1 MPKKHGKPHPSV
13 DKPSI
18 TIQRINNV
26 EVKPIKIKGKDE
38 RPAKGHDMFPLPFFN
53 TFILS
58 KRNSGKSVLVANIL
72 KKCCRKN
79 YTTVVIFS
87 NTLYKDGTWITLRK
101 WCKKNHID
109 FVGHTDIRFTDSNGV
124 KHDAL
129 WDLLKKGREV
139 GEEQVLDSDDSDSE
153 DDSGS
158 DEEDYSEEDI
168 PEEDQ
173 KQYFNY
179 STKAKN
185 ISNSYKCVSE
195 TPSTRVEYPT
205 IAPKLFLVF
214 DDISSDLKI
223 PSVQELVKNS
233 RHYEAACCFS
243 SQAVVDVLPSCRKN
257 ADYFCLFSGLVE
269 SDLERIR
276 TDGSLPVSLETL
288 MKMYKEA
295 TKKRFSFLYV
305 DTRTPQF
312 RVCFDRKFNIITN
325 KEDAS
330 KKEKSSC
337 ANSSTSYTEVD
348 D

>member
-1 MPKKHGKPHPSV
+1 MPKKHSKPPLLKTRPNV
-13 DKPSI
+13 EKPSI

-38 RPAKGHDMFPLPFFN
+38 RPAKGHDMFPMPFFN

-109 FVGHTDIRFTDSNGV
+109 FVGHTDIRYTDNNGV

-139 GEEQVLDSDDSDSE
+139 GEEQVIDSDDSE

-158 DEEDYSEEDI
+158 SSEDCSEEDI

-195 TPSTRVEYPT
+195 TTSVRVEYPT

-214 DDISSDLKI
+214 DDISTDLKL
-223 PSVQELVKNS
+223 PSIQELVKNS

-257 ADYFCLFSGLVE
+257 ANYFCLFAGLVE

-276 TDGSLPVSLETL
+276 SDGGLPVSIETL

-295 TKKRFSFLYV
+295 TKKRYSFLYI
-305 DTRTPQF
+305 DCDNQQF
-312 RVCFDRKFNIITN
+312 RINFDRKFNVITN

-330 KKEKSSC
+330 KKEK
-337 ANSSTSYTEVD
+337 NSSSSDTEAD

>member
-1 MPKKHGKPHPSV
+1 MPKYNDKKEV
-13 DKPSI
+13 KPSL

-26 EVKPIKIKGKDE
+26 EVKPIKIKGKDN
-38 RPAKGHDMFPLPFFN
+38 RLAKGHDMFPMPFFN

-109 FVGHTDIRFTDSNGV
+109 FVGHTDIKFTDSNGV

-139 GEEQVLDSDDSDSE
+139 GEEQVLDSDESDSE

-158 DEEDYSEEDI
+158 DSEEDEDEDI

-185 ISNSYKCVSE
+185 VSNSYKCVSE
-195 TPSTRVEYPT
+195 TPSAKLEYST

-214 DDISSDLKI
+214 DDISSDLKL

-233 RHYEAACCFS
+233 RHYEACCCFS

-257 ADYFCLFSGLVE
+257 ANYFCLFSGLNE

-276 TDGSLPVSLETL
+276 VDGSLPISIETL

-295 TKKRFSFLYV
+295 TKKRFSFLYIDC
-305 DTRTPQF
+305 DTQQF
-312 RVCFDRKFNIITN
+312 RINFDRKFNVITN
-325 KEDAS
+325 KQDAN
-330 KKEKSSC
+330 KKEKSS
-337 ANSSTSYTEVD
+337 SSSDSEAD
-348 D
+348 N

>member
-1 MPKKHGKPHPSV
+1 MPKQLATKEV
-13 DKPSI
+13 KPSL

-26 EVKPIKIKGKDE
+26 EVKAIKIKGKDE
-38 RPAKGHDMFPLPFFN
+38 RPAKGNDMFPLPFFN

-58 KRNSGKSVLVANIL
+58 KRNSGKSVLVGNIL

-139 GEEQVLDSDDSDSE
+139 GEEQVLDSDSSE
-153 DDSGS
+153 SESSSSSSSGS
-158 DEEDYSEEDI
+158 CSESDADLI
-168 PEEDQ
+168 PMEDQ

-179 STKAKN
+179 STKSKN
-185 ISNSYKCVSE
+185 VSNSYKCVSE
-195 TPSTRVEYPT
+195 TPSAKLEYPT

-214 DDISSDLKI
+214 DDISSDLKL

-257 ADYFCLFSGLVE
+257 ADYFCIFSGLVE
-269 SDLERIR
+269 TDLERIR
-276 TDGSLPVSLETL
+276 TDGSLPVNLETL
-288 MKMYKEA
+288 MKMYREA
-295 TKKRFSFLYV
+295 TKKRFSFLYI

-312 RVCFDRKFNIITN
+312 RINFNRKFNVITN
-325 KEDAS
+325 KLDAS
-330 KKEKSSC
+330 KKEKSS
-337 ANSSTSYTEVD
+337 STSDTEAND
-348 D
+348 